1 MKKILFLLLLLPLAL
16 SAQDTIYV
24 TEQGGNYFVVQKRT
38 QANGSYVE
46 SAQLIGTVEQLYDYT
61 QGTFARAAS
70 QLKQAADV
78 VLIADRYWA
87 QAIAEDDAFYKS
99 FGIRPMTAVQQSTD
113 STFLM
118 DTYALQIGAAASG
131 LTFTRDDDGRLQVSV
146 NGGATKLVHL
156 VNSCMRIEDFT
167 VAGAMNLYQVQP
179 GLWVNA
185 ERTHVIMRVVQ
196 KWLPY
201 SENQD

>member
-1 MKKILFLLLLLPLAL
+1 MKKILFLLLLLPLL
-16 SAQDTIYV
+16 SFAQDTIYV

-46 SAQLIGTVEQLYDYT
+46 SAQLIGTIEQLYDYT
-61 QGTFARAAS
+61 QGTLARAAN

-87 QAIAEDDAFYKS
+87 QAIAEDDAFFKN
-99 FGIRPMTAVQQSTD
+99 FGLRPMTAVQQSTD

-118 DTYALQIGAAASG
+118 DSYALQVGQAVSG
-131 LTFTRDDDGRLQVSV
+131 LTFTRAAEGRLQVSV
-146 NGGATKLVHL
+146 NGGANKLVHL
-156 VNSCMRIEDFT
+156 VNSCMRIDDFT
-167 VAGAMNLYQVQP
+167 IAGAMNFYQVNP

-185 ERTHVIMRVVQ
+185 EKTHIITRTEQ

-201 SENQD
+201 VEQQD

>member
-1 MKKILFLLLLLPLAL
+1 MFLPFV
-16 SAQDTIYV
+16 SFAQDTIYV
-24 TEQGGNYFVVQKRT
+24 TQQGENFFVVTKRT

-46 SAQLIGTVEQLYDYT
+46 TAQLIGSPAQLFDYT

-78 VLIADRYWA
+78 VLIADRYWT
-87 QAIAEDDAFYKS
+87 QAIGEDNAYFAAF
-99 FGIRPMTAVQQSTD
+99 GQRPMTAVQQQTD

-118 DTYALQIGAAASG
+118 DTYALVVGQSQSG
-131 LTFTRDDDGRLQVSV
+131 LTFTRAEDGRLQVSV
-146 NGGATKLVHL
+146 NGGANKLVHL

-167 VAGAMNLYQVQP
+167 VAGAMYLYQVNP

-185 ERTHVIMRVVQ
+185 ERTHVITRVQ
-196 KWLPY
+196 QNWLPFVD
-201 SENQD
+201 ENQD

>member
-1 MKKILFLLLLLPLAL
+1 MKKILFLLLVLPFL
-16 SAQDTIYV
+16 SFAQDTIYV

-78 VLIADRYWA
+78 VLIADRYWG

-118 DTYALQIGAAASG
+118 DTYGLQIGAAQARVD
-131 LTFTRDDDGRLQVSV
+131 FTRAADGRLQVSV
-146 NGGATKLVHL
+146 NSGEPKLVHL

-185 ERTHVIMRVVQ
+185 ERTHVIARIVQ